1 MTTERRLTNDLPEI
15 LGDLAMAPYPD
26 YIDDVLA
33 TTAKVRQRPAWTFP
47 ERWIPMVD
55 IIRQPAFVPRLPWRS
70 IAMAAVLLA
79 LLLAAAAIYIGSQQQ
94 RVPAPFG
101 PARNGVIAYESGGDI
116 FTADPVTG
124 AATAIV
130 SGSSND
136 VGPRFSRDGRLVA
149 FERTVEGGKGQLYVA
164 RSDGSNLTLVT
175 PEPVTIQLATS
186 GRSWEKYQFSPDGK
200 AVLIA
205 TMTDGLPTLTIAQ
218 TDGSGARELDLGLRP
233 SEPSFRP
240 PDGAEILF
248 ISTDGMS
255 RGLYV
260 VDLGTLKVRP
270 VLKLEPDFD
279 LAGPS
284 WSPDGARIAYWS
296 WGGAAEGLNAKTNV
310 IAADGTGDRELPS
323 PPGAVWN
330 AHATWSND
338 GMRLFIARGY
348 GDGMGDVRGVVIPA
362 DGRNFGVEVAQ
373 DVETECCA
381 AWQWSPDDST
391 VLGRST
397 ALVGAPRQP
406 IVIDVA
412 AKQARPAPWAVTSDP
427 TWQRLAP

>member
-1 MTTERRLTNDLPEI
+1 MTTERRLANDLPEI
-15 LGDLAMAPYPD
+15 LGDVAMGPYPD
-26 YIDDVLA
+26 YIDDVLT
-33 TTAKVRQRPAWTFP
+33 TTAQVRQRPAWTFP

-55 IIRQPAFVPRLPWRS
+55 IVRQPVFLPRLPWRS

-101 PARNGVIAYESGGDI
+101 PARNGVIAYEAGGDI
-116 FTADPVTG
+116 YTADPVSG

-130 SGSSND
+130 SGSAED

-149 FERTVEGGKGQLYVA
+149 FERKVAGGAGQLYIA
-164 RSDGSNLTLVT
+164 RSDGSHLTLVT
-175 PEPVTIQLATS
+175 PEPITIQLATS
-186 GRSWEKYQFSPDGK
+186 GRSWEKYQFSPDGT
-200 AVLIA
+200 ALLIA
-205 TMTDGLPTLTIAQ
+205 TMTGGYPTLTIAQ
-218 TDGSGARELDLGLRP
+218 TDGSGVRALDIGMP
-233 SEPSFRP
+233 ASEPSFRP

-248 ISTDGMS
+248 IGNEGMS

-260 VDLGTLKVRP
+260 VDLDTLKVTEL
-270 VLKLEPDFD
+270 LKLEPDFD

-296 WGGAAEGLNAKTNV
+296 WGGPGEGLNAKTHV

-338 GMRLFIARGY
+338 GTRLFIARGY

-397 ALVGAPRQP
+397 PLVGAPRQP

-412 AKQARPAPWAVTSDP
+412 AKQTRPAPWAVASDP